1 MKKKLLAMMTLAAA
15 AVCALVVPMTSGAAA
30 VRAAAFTFVQD
41 ETPAVVVILGDS
53 IGTGYGTSGYN
64 SSAVQAQTALFGY
77 GKIIADAK
85 GYDVRDRA
93 VDCAETKDVLARL
106 QNHEDTRAD
115 VAEADIINI
124 TIGGNDLRAVN
135 TIFRNLGY
143 SYNMTSVIA
152 ECRAAENAEEPI
164 TTQADIVLDYMRGN
178 IEQILDLIY
187 ELNPNALVTVF
198 ENYTPAFYAA
208 SALEALLLFN
218 IVFGN
223 SDRPGLDLAGRTIIS
238 RLNAE
243 VWADCAANYP
253 GTMVLSD
260 AYNEMMRDDNGEHTG
275 QTIRGLFQF
284 DFIHPT
290 DAGHAKLAG
299 ILMQTIDSTIRD
311 VAASAFVTK
320 LSGSKNDL
328 TITVVESYFD
338 KTAKVFDSTIRINNN
353 AAGVYAVG
361 DYSVFVNTKGNTQIR
376 DCYLVA

>member
-93 VDCAETKDVLARL
+93 VDGAETKDVLARL

-152 ECRAAENAEEPI
+152 ECR
-164 TTQADIVLDYMRGN
+164 V
-178 IEQILDLIY
+178 
-187 ELNPNALVTVF
+187 
-198 ENYTPAFYAA
+198 
-208 SALEALLLFN
+208 
-218 IVFGN
+218 
-223 SDRPGLDLAGRTIIS
+223 
-238 RLNAE
+238 
-243 VWADCAANYP
+243 
-253 GTMVLSD
+253 
-260 AYNEMMRDDNGEHTG
+260 
-275 QTIRGLFQF
+275 
-284 DFIHPT
+284 
-290 DAGHAKLAG
+290 
-299 ILMQTIDSTIRD
+299 
-311 VAASAFVTK
+311 
-320 LSGSKNDL
+320 
-328 TITVVESYFD
+328 
-338 KTAKVFDSTIRINNN
+338 
-353 AAGVYAVG
+353 
-361 DYSVFVNTKGNTQIR
+361 
-376 DCYLVA
+376 